1 MIPTAT
7 VLPGSG
13 AVLPVIGGEVPDFTV
28 DIGAL
33 DAMETNLRRAEEN
46 LGSALKAMEDIGP
59 DSIGPD
65 FLDEA
70 CAQFRE
76 DWQRGIGEISKS
88 VDKITTGLGDAK
100 KTYAELETALRDGFA
115 KMHAEVQAATPGASR
130 PSTTPSEG
138 AQ

>member
-1 MIPTAT
+1 M
-7 VLPGSG
+7 
-13 AVLPVIGGEVPDFTV
+13 PDFTV

-33 DAMETNLRRAEEN
+33 DAMEKNLNRAEEN

-76 DWQRGIGEISKS
+76 DWQRGIGEIGDC

-100 KTYAELETALRDGFA
+100 KTYTELETALRDGFT
-115 KMHAEVQAATPGASR
+115 KMHEAVSSGTAGA
-130 PSTTPSEG
+130 PEPPTAKPAPTGG